1 MPVKGKTIV
10 DLREEVVLLVNQG
23 LSISA
28 VARRYEVSRPTIYDW
43 LARYRSEGVKGLE
56 DRSRA
61 PHSNPRQT
69 SESIEQRLIEER
81 VKWKGEFGSKKILQ
95 RLKEEEPS
103 VEWPTRATVDNIF
116 KRNGLVQPRRIRRPP
131 PNTPFARRYHARE
144 SAELTTIDFKGQFRL
159 QNGKYCYP
167 LAMVDY
173 VSRYLLACE
182 ALNSTDLNSTWAV
195 IKRVFQEH
203 GLPRALH
210 SDNGVPFGGHGNSRF
225 STLSVRLMKL
235 DVQPVFSRPG
245 QPQDNGAHERMNR
258 TLKESATIPPG
269 SDRRDQQRKFDRFRQ
284 IFNEERPH
292 EGIGMNRPARVY
304 VPSARPYPTRTPK
317 LEYDPSFEV
326 RKIGNNGVM
335 KWSGKPVFIGHP
347 FAGEFIG
354 LVPLDYA
361 LWNVYF
367 SRFLIGTFD
376 EKNQVFN

>member
-1 MPVKGKTIV
+1 MPVKEKTIV
-10 DLREEVVLLVNQG
+10 DLREEAVLLIEEG

-28 VARRYEVSRPTIYDW
+28 VARRYAVTRPTLYEW
-43 LARYRSEGVKGLE
+43 LKRYRNEGVKGLE

-61 PHSNPRQT
+61 PHSNPRRT
-69 SESIEQRLIEER
+69 SESIEARLIEER
-81 VKWKGEFGSKKILQ
+81 VRWEFGSKKILQ
-95 RLKEEEPS
+95 RLKEDEPS
-103 VEWPTRATVDNIF
+103 VEWPNRSTIDCIF
-116 KRNGLVQPRRIRRPP
+116 KRNGLVPPRRIRRPP
-131 PNTPFARRYHARE
+131 PKTPFARRYQAKE
-144 SAELTTIDFKGQFRL
+144 PGELSTIDFKGQFRL

-173 VSRYLLACE
+173 VSRYLLACD
-182 ALNSTDLNSTWAV
+182 ALDSTDLSGTWAV

-258 TLKESATIPPG
+258 TLKEKATLPPG
-269 SDRRDQQRKFDRFRQ
+269 RDRRDQQNKFDRFRQ
-284 IFNEERPH
+284 MFNEERPH
-292 EGIGMNRPARVY
+292 EGIGMKRPARVY
-304 VPSARPYPTRTPK
+304 TPSPRAYPARQPK
-317 LEYDPSFEV
+317 LHYDASFEV
-326 RKIGNNGVM
+326 RKIGKNGVM
-335 KWSGKPVFIGHP
+335 KWAGKPIFIGQP